1 MKRFIS
7 FSVFLI
13 VSVIVWWTVTEHAGD
28 SNRTQQASGS
38 QYVEVFMNEFE
49 LTAMDDTGKPN
60 YTLNGLRLQRLN
72 DSNDTEIKK
81 PVIQFIQQDGQWKI
95 SADTAIINNKTETIQ
110 LNKNVIMQQQNIEP
124 AVTFRTHSLL
134 LDTKTQIAQTDAPVE
149 IIQGISNIKSNG
161 LIFNNVTH
169 ELVLPSNVNGY
180 YQTYEL
186 TE

>member
-7 FSVFLI
+7 FSIFLI
-13 VSVIVWWTVTEHAGD
+13 VSIIVWWTVTKNAGD
-28 SNRTQQASGS
+28 SNQTQQTSGS
-38 QYVEVFMNEFE
+38 RYVEVFMNEFE
-49 LTAMDDTGKPN
+49 LTAMDDTGKPS
-60 YTLNGLRLQRLN
+60 YTLNGSHLQRLN
-72 DSNDTEIKK
+72 DSDETEIKQ
-81 PVIQFIQQDGQWKI
+81 PVIQFVQQNSQWKV
-95 SADTAIINNKTETIQ
+95 SADTAIINNKDDTIQ

-149 IIQGISNIKSNG
+149 IIQGASNIKSNG
-161 LIFNNVTH
+161 LIFNNMTR